1 MTTPND
7 PNNLPPKLQEI
18 YHKLSEPYIKITE
31 AIAKQPL
38 SPLTSKYGGVPY
50 IPEDEDCLRDEH
62 GYPFLLFAQF
72 NFAEIAEQAGQ
83 HPDLPKEGLLQIFLP
98 AFLGLDVFSYN
109 YKENTSQ
116 YIRFYPTLP
125 TKPMNQKV
133 GNEIQTFWQDIE
145 SLWDINST
153 DYGHLDKE
161 KDEIFMQKYPYGVT
175 FPVYR
180 EIALTFSTKIMQ
192 SSGISDVNKETYQ
205 LYENLSDEERQMLE
219 ETFAGTYGSK
229 LLGFGNYC
237 QGDPRD
243 PFDKDGQLIYLDER
257 RLFFQWQS
265 PQWRND
271 YRDVFIDFLDLNM
284 FINRSDLKN
293 RHFAD
298 MRFHL
303 GTL

>member
-31 AIAKQPL
+31 TIAKQPL

-83 HPDLPKEGLLQIFLP
+83 HPDLPKEGLLQIFFPFFDSLNMSMREC
-98 AFLGLDVFSYN
+98 V
-109 YKENTSQ
+109 
-116 YIRFYPTLP
+116 RFYPKLP
-125 TKPMNQKV
+125 TKPINQKACD
-133 GNEIQTFWQDIE
+133 EIGAIWQDIE
-145 SLWDINST
+145 TLWEVNHKPFDWRSEKGKLFFDKYT
-153 DYGHLDKE
+153 DKCSD
-161 KDEIFMQKYPYGVT
+161 T
-175 FPVYR
+175 FAVYR

-192 SSGISDVNKETYQ
+192 SSDNSDFDKETYQ

-219 ETFAGTYGSK
+219 ETFANNYGSK

-265 PQWRND
+265 PEWDNG
-271 YRDVFIDFLDLNM
+271 YRHVFLDYADFDF

-293 RHFAD
+293 HNFSN
-298 MRFHL
+298 MKFHSA
-303 GTL
+303 TL

>member
-1 MTTPND
+1 MSDQTNVRIAH
-7 PNNLPPKLQEI
+7 LPPKLQEI

-31 AIAKQPL
+31 TIAKQPL

-72 NFAEIAEQAGQ
+72 NFAEIVEQAGQ
-83 HPDLPKEGLLQIFLP
+83 HPDLPKEGLLQIFVPL
-98 AFLGLDVFSYN
+98 FLSEQIFSNPEYEEITR
-109 YKENTSQ
+109 KCV
-116 YIRFYPTLP
+116 RFYPKLP
-125 TKPMNQKV
+125 TKPINQKV
-133 GNEIQTFWQDIE
+133 CDEIYAVWKDTE
-145 SLWDINST
+145 SIWDIDDVTGSC
-153 DYGHLDKE
+153 KE
-161 KDEIFMQKYPYGVT
+161 NKENYNLFLQKYPYNT
-175 FPVYR
+175 EMPFYR

-192 SSGISDVNKETYQ
+192 SSYNSDFDKETYQ

-257 RLFFQWQS
+257 RLFFQFQS
-265 PQWRND
+265 PTTIDAFLD
-271 YRDVFIDFLDLNM
+271 YIDFNL
-284 FINRSDLKN
+284 FIRREDLKN
-293 RHFAD
+293 HNFYN
-298 MRFHL
+298 MEFHSDAL
-303 GTL
+303 